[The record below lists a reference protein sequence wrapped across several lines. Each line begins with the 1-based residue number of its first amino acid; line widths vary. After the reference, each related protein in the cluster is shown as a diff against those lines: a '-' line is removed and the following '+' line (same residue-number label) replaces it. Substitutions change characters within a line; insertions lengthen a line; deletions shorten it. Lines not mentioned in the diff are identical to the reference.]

1 MRRHQVLERSLASA
15 TAIGLL
21 VVLFFI
27 LALPAQ
33 AHTWSVT
40 HDCAGL
46 NVVLRDYNTTGDNSL
61 SITIDGQQVDIAD
74 FGRDHNESIN
84 WDPTQPHT
92 YNVTVMAHDD
102 LDGSIGWSFSVNDSQ
117 ERCVNPTTTTAPTAV
132 TTTTATASTIPDEV
146 LPTSIP
152 TSTEPEGSP
161 TDVLPFTGSDD
172 GPGAPTAPVVTTTTA
187 PATTA
192 TASTIPDE
200 VLPTSIPTS
209 TEPEGSP
216 TDVLPF
222 TGSDDGPGAPTAPVV
237 TTTTAPATTATA
249 STIPDEVLPTSIP
262 TSTEPE
268 GSPTDVL
275 PFTGSDGGPG
285 ALWAVILISGGLIIL
300 TLRRRRHLRPRR
312 RHLRPR
318 RPHRPHRPR

>member
-117 ERCVNPTTTTAPTAV
+117 ERCVNPTTTTAPA
-132 TTTTATASTIPDEV
+132 
-146 LPTSIP
+146 
-152 TSTEPEGSP
+152 
-161 TDVLPFTGSDD
+161 
-172 GPGAPTAPVVTTTTA
+172 TTTTA
-187 PATTA
+187 PATT
-192 TASTIPDE
+192 TT
-200 VLPTSIPTS
+200 
-209 TEPEGSP
+209 
-216 TDVLPF
+216 
-222 TGSDDGPGAPTAPVV
+222 APTAV
-237 TTTTAPATTATA
+237 TTTTATA

-300 TLRRRRHLRPRR
+300 ALPRRRHLRPRR
-312 RHLRPR
+312 RHLRP
-318 RPHRPHRPR
+318 HRPR

>member
-117 ERCVNPTTTTAPTAV
+117 ERCVNPTTTTAPATTTTAPTAV

-152 TSTEPEGSP
+152 TSYC
-161 TDVLPFTGSDD
+161 
-172 GPGAPTAPVVTTTTA
+172 
-187 PATTA
+187 
-192 TASTIPDE
+192 
-200 VLPTSIPTS
+200 SIPLRQRS
-209 TEPEGSP
+209 
-216 TDVLPF
+216 L
-222 TGSDDGPGAPTAPVV
+222 
-237 TTTTAPATTATA
+237 
-249 STIPDEVLPTSIP
+249 
-262 TSTEPE
+262 
-268 GSPTDVL
+268 
-275 PFTGSDGGPG
+275 
-285 ALWAVILISGGLIIL
+285 AVAA
-300 TLRRRRHLRPRR
+300 HV
-312 RHLRPR
+312 R
-318 RPHRPHRPR
+318 RPPRAYWP